1 MSFLKSKRRRDHQ
14 SQESK
19 LVSVIDIEPLL
30 VKISPEAPS
39 DGNNQQID
47 SALVVLERKVESIST
62 SDEDDESGRKGEW
75 REIQKTA
82 LELSTRTHDLRVAML
97 LTRALLHSEGIIGF
111 HDGLKLLQGLIE
123 RYWDSLHPQLDVED
137 KNDPFF
143 TRVNILEELCN
154 WQIMIKPLMKA
165 TMCASRAVG
174 HFNLRDIRIATGI
187 KVTELVLTDKE
198 KKSPAGLETIKA
210 AFKDCEF
217 EDLLA
222 NKEAI
227 GASLQSINSFETWFI
242 KKAGSA
248 RAPDFSKLSVILK
261 EMDDFFKKQLAGRAS
276 SKPSTLKQKL
286 EPENNK
292 AVSNPQLVE
301 PVAGQMDK
309 PMEMINNRQDV
320 IRVLDQ
326 ICTYYEQNEPGS
338 PVPLLLK
345 RARRLV
351 EKNFLDIVQDL
362 APKSAAEIKTLISGA
377 TDEKPQ
383 PAE

>member
-1 MSFLKSKRRRDHQ
+1 MSFLKSKRRRDQQ
-14 SQESK
+14 SQERK

-30 VKISPEAPS
+30 AKISPEAPS

-62 SDEDDESGRKGEW
+62 SDEDDKSGRKGEW

-97 LTRALLHSEGIIGF
+97 LTQALLHSDGIIGF

-123 RYWDSLHPQLDVED
+123 RYWDTLHPQLDVED

-174 HFNLRDIRIATGI
+174 RFNLRDIRIATGI
-187 KVTELVLTDKE
+187 KINELVLTDKE
-198 KKSPAGLETIKA
+198 KNSPAGLETIKA

-222 NKEAI
+222 KKEAI
-227 GASLQSINSFETWFI
+227 GASLQSINSIETWFM

-261 EMDDFFKKQLAGRAS
+261 EMDGFFEKRLVGRSS
-276 SKPSTLKQKL
+276 SKPSKLKQKL

-292 AVSNPQLVE
+292 AVSNPKLVE
-301 PVAGQMDK
+301 PVAGQLDK

-320 IRVLDQ
+320 IRMLDQ
-326 ICTYYEQNEPGS
+326 ICTYYAQNEPGS
-338 PVPLLLK
+338 PVPLMLK
-345 RARRLV
+345 RARKLV